1 MGIEKPLYELLDR
14 QSKRI
19 SRDIERITAKNELCK
34 EFIED
39 VTRWAEKNDNQ
50 IALSIK
56 SALMS
61 RPTLNIRDLYFQD
74 ELEQVNSRKKR
85 FSPDL
90 VSSPLRR

>member
-74 ELEQVNSRKKR
+74 ELEQVNSR
-85 FSPDL
+85 
-90 VSSPLRR
+90 

>member
-1 MGIEKPLYELLDR
+1 MGIEKPLHELLDR

-50 IALSIK
+50 TALSIK

-61 RPTLNIRDLYFQD
+61 RPALNIRDLYFQD
-74 ELEQVNSRKKR
+74 ELEQVNSR
-85 FSPDL
+85 
-90 VSSPLRR
+90 